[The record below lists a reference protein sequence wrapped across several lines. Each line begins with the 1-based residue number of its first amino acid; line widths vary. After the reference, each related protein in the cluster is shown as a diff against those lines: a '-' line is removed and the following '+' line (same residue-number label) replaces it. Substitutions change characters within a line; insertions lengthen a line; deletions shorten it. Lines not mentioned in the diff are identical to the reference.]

1 MILVRGATGSN
12 GRLVVLALLAASVHF
27 RAMVQGSSQAV
38 RKINTGGVS

>member
-12 GRLVVLALLAASVHF
+12 GRLVVLALLAASVHI
-27 RAMVQGSSQAV
+27 RAMAKGSSQAV